1 MAPEKWSGSTSF
13 FLSVAVAGCTVSSGP
28 PAYTCDP
35 DPTVQGCPA
44 NADGFSCTGGDT
56 PEQSDSSLYCS
67 DGVPGN
73 AGSRLY
79 CCVTFS
85 VHVTCAPDPT
95 VQGCIP
101 SSIGFSCTGG
111 DTPDQGDP
119 SLVCSQGVPGN
130 AGSLLYC
137 CIP

>member
-1 MAPEKWSGSTSF
+1 
-13 FLSVAVAGCTVSSGP
+13 
-28 PAYTCDP
+28 
-35 DPTVQGCPA
+35 VQGCPA

-56 PEQSDSSLYCS
+56 PEQSNSSLYCS
-67 DGVPGN
+67 DGVQGN
-73 AGSRLY
+73 AGSLLY

-85 VHVTCAPDPT
+85 VQQITCAPDPT
-95 VQGCIP
+95 VQGCIS

-111 DTPDQGDP
+111 DTPEQGDP

-137 CIP
+137 CTP